1 MHLLSQGLRQIKD
14 LWDEIRSL
22 SVAHRNHLQNLI
34 LVTGT
39 AVVLLGGA
47 TWSTLRPP
55 KINGTEIQTKVNR
68 APTGMVNVVESSN
81 LLTVSDQIDTVNID
95 CLVNGLAPEIET
107 QARQIRLVG
116 RLCQA
121 DSNDANRL
129 ENPQIVNQ
137 TNGFL
142 ATVFVPQ
149 ANLFTSDYIYLAMG
163 KNQFLI
169 SWEENGKSKLSSNF
183 NLVRRSAN
191 SSKTVQ

>member
-1 MHLLSQGLRQIKD
+1 MVQ
-14 LWDEIRSL
+14 
-22 SVAHRNHLQNLI
+22 RNHLQNLI

-55 KINGTEIQTKVNR
+55 EIDGTEVQTKVNR
-68 APTGMVNVVESSN
+68 APTGMVSVVESSN
-81 LLTVSDQIDTVNID
+81 LLTIREQIDTIDID
-95 CLVNGLAPEIET
+95 CLVSGLAPEIET

-116 RLCQA
+116 RLCQTA
-121 DSNDANRL
+121 SNEANRL

-149 ANLFTSDYIYLAMG
+149 ANFLPRTTSTLPLEGISFSSVGKKMENQNYLV
-163 KNQFLI
+163 I
-169 SWEENGKSKLSSNF
+169 SI
-183 NLVRRSAN
+183 
-191 SSKTVQ
+191 